1 MTYLLLKKIFG
12 SEAVLFI
19 ITSTYL
25 RSWVIFLEWIKRQFM
40 VKFSNLIGIET
51 DFDLKFLIGFYFAF
65 ILWNLKYALFLNFFV
80 IKFPFHLILINIFYE
95 NRHKLWVTTI
105 WFSDNFSFKID
116 NWRLKEKLR
125 SL

>member
-65 ILWNLKYALFLNFFV
+65 ILWNLKYALFLDFFI
-80 IKFPFHLILINIFYE
+80 IKLPFHLILINIFYE